1 MGECW
6 RYGPVARCQH
16 RIAGA
21 ARAARELVSSVG
33 KRLMRISL
41 LAIFLAIAWALHGQ
55 ATIDLSDLTSN
66 EQDAGAR
73 LFGAHCAVCHGVDG
87 SGGKGPNLRKQTYER
102 ANTDA
107 ALVRLIRDGSGGMPG
122 NWALTPNELRSL
134 GGFVLSLG
142 GRPTV
147 DVPGDEARGRGLY
160 KKHGCSAC
168 HIIEGHGGSLGPEL
182 TRIGL
187 SRGPAH
193 LSASILDP
201 GEDLDKGARVVRI
214 TARDNREVRGMLVN
228 EDVFVVQVRDA
239 SNRYHSFDKAE
250 LQSFQKLEGQS
261 LMPSYR
267 GSLSDSELSDLV
279 AYLASLRGAR

>member
-1 MGECW
+1 M
-6 RYGPVARCQH
+6 
-16 RIAGA
+16 
-21 ARAARELVSSVG
+21 
-33 KRLMRISL
+33 RLSL
-41 LAIFLAIAWALHGQ
+41 LAVFLILAWALHGQ
-55 ATIDLSDLTSN
+55 ARIDLSDLTSD

-73 LFGAHCAVCHGVDG
+73 LFGTHCAVCHGVDG
-87 SGGKGPNLRKQTYER
+87 SGGKGPNLLKPTYER

-107 ALVRLIRDGSGGMPG
+107 ALVRLISDGSGGMPG
-122 NWALTPNELRSL
+122 NWALTPSELRNL
-134 GGFVLSLG
+134 GGFVRSLG
-142 GRPTV
+142 GRPAI

-160 KKHGCSAC
+160 NNHGCSAC
-168 HIIEGHGGSLGPEL
+168 HIIDGHGGSLGPEL
-182 TRIGL
+182 TRIGVN
-187 SRGPAH
+187 RGPAH

-201 GEDLDKGARVVRI
+201 GKDLDEGARVVRI
-214 TARDNREVRGMLVN
+214 TADDNREVRGMLVN

-267 GSLSDSELSDLV
+267 GSLSDSDLTHLV